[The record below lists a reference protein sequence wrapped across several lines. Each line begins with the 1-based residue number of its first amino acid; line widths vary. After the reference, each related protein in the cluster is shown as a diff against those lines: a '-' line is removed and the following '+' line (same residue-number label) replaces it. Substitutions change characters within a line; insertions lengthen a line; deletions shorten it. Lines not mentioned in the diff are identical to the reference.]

1 MSTTVLAR
9 KYRPRN
15 FRELVG
21 QTHVVQALVNALT
34 QKRLHHAWGG
44 PKRWVGLEGAGH
56 NTTDSALNYWP
67 SIQRFLTEKPI

>member
-15 FRELVG
+15 FEALVG

-34 QKRLHHAWGG
+34 QKRLHHAWLFTGTRQLILG
-44 PKRWVGLEGAGH
+44 VVAAAVTFGVGHLFG
-56 NTTDSALNYWP
+56 SAV
-67 SIQRFLTEKPI
+67 S

>member
-15 FRELVG
+15 FAALVG

-34 QKRLHHAWGG
+34 QKRLHHA
-44 PKRWVGLEGAGH
+44 
-56 NTTDSALNYWP
+56 
-67 SIQRFLTEKPI
+67 